1 MPSPQCLLIARVDD
15 DWTGTVLADA
25 SALLPTAIAHP
36 DASSTDTSAVR
47 VLVGGPPDLANWVPR
62 CPSLQWIQ
70 STWAGIDALTRHL
83 DTDVK
88 ISPLRGVY
96 GQAMSEFTMG
106 WILSI
111 HRNILTRATAHQWQ
125 PELESGLN
133 EKTIG
138 IMGTG
143 TIGKSVAAA
152 ARVFNMTV
160 KGLNS
165 SGIDVPG
172 FDHCFSSK
180 ERLDF
185 AKGVDYLVSILP
197 KTAQTD
203 GIISE
208 ALIEQLAPESTVI
221 NVGRGNAIDESALRS
236 GFDNGKLKAAVLD
249 VFDVEPLPQDHWY
262 WSHDRVFITSHTAA
276 PTPSSAVVTVF
287 ARNLR
292 LFLAD
297 QPFDTV
303 DATKGY

>member
-1 MPSPQCLLIARVDD
+1 MPSPQCLLIARDDD
-15 DWTGTVLADA
+15 DWTGPVLADA
-25 SALLPTAIAHP
+25 IELLPTAIAHP
-36 DASSTDTSAVR
+36 DASSIDTSAVR
-47 VLVGGPPDLANWVPR
+47 VLVGGPPDLTHWVPR

-70 STWAGIDALTRHL
+70 STWAGVDALTPFL
-83 DTDVK
+83 ATGVK

-96 GQAMSEFTMG
+96 GQAISEFTMG

-111 HRNILTRATAHQWQ
+111 HRNILTRATAQAWQ

-152 ARVFNMTV
+152 AKTFNMTV

-165 SGIDVPG
+165 SGADVPG
-172 FDHCFSSK
+172 FDRCFSTD
-180 ERLDF
+180 ERLEF

-197 KTAQTD
+197 KTPQTD

-208 ALIEQLAPESTVI
+208 ALIEQIAADSIVI
-221 NVGRGNAIDESALRS
+221 NVGRGNAVDETALKHS
-236 GFDNGKLKAAVLD
+236 LDSGKLKAAVLD
-249 VFDVEPLPQDHWY
+249 VFDIEPLPQDHWY
-262 WSHDRVFITSHTAA
+262 WAHDRVFITSHTAA
-276 PTPSSAVVTVF
+276 PTPSSAVITVV

>member
-1 MPSPQCLLIARVDD
+1 MPAPQCLLIARDDD
-15 DWTGTVLADA
+15 DWTGPVLADA
-25 SALLPTAIAHP
+25 SELLPTAIAHP
-36 DASSTDTSAVR
+36 EASSIDTSAVR
-47 VLVGGPPDLANWVPR
+47 VLVGGPPDLAHWVPR

-70 STWAGIDALTRHL
+70 STWAGVDALTPFL
-83 DTDVK
+83 DGGVK

-111 HRNILTRATAHQWQ
+111 HRNILRRATAQAWQ

-152 ARVFNMTV
+152 AKAFDMTV
-160 KGLNS
+160 RGLNS

-172 FDHCFSSK
+172 FDRCFSSE
-180 ERLDF
+180 ERLEF

-208 ALIEQLAPESTVI
+208 ALIEQLAPDSTVI
-221 NVGRGNAIDESALRS
+221 NVGRGNAVDESALRS
-236 GFDNGKLKAAVLD
+236 GLDNGKLKAVVLD
-249 VFDVEPLPQDHWY
+249 VFDVEPLPQEHWY
-262 WSHDRVFITSHTAA
+262 WAHDRVFITSHTAA
-276 PTPSSAVVTVF
+276 PTPSSAVITVF

>member
-1 MPSPQCLLIARVDD
+1 MPAPQCLLIARDDD
-15 DWTGTVLADA
+15 DWTGPVLADA
-25 SALLPTAIAHP
+25 SELLPTAIAHP
-36 DASSTDTSAVR
+36 DASSIDTSAVR
-47 VLVGGPPDLANWVPR
+47 VLIGGPPDLTHWVPR

-70 STWAGIDALTRHL
+70 STWAGVDALTPFL

-111 HRNILTRATAHQWQ
+111 HRNILTRATAQAWQ

-138 IMGTG
+138 IMGSG

-152 ARVFNMTV
+152 AKTFNMTV

-165 SGIDVPG
+165 SGTDVPG
-172 FDHCFSSK
+172 FDRCFSGK
-180 ERLDF
+180 ERLEF
-185 AKGVDYLVSILP
+185 AKDVDYLVSILP
-197 KTAQTD
+197 RTPQTD
-203 GIISE
+203 GIISKS
-208 ALIEQLAPESTVI
+208 LIEQLAPDSTVI

-249 VFDVEPLPQDHWY
+249 VFDIEPLPQDHWY
-262 WSHDRVFITSHTAA
+262 WAHERVFVTSHTAA
-276 PTPSSAVVTVF
+276 PTPSSAVITVF

-292 LFLAD
+292 LFLAG

-303 DATKGY
+303 DTAKGY

>member
-1 MPSPQCLLIARVDD
+1 MPSPQCLLIARDDD
-15 DWTGTVLADA
+15 DWTSPVLADA
-25 SALLPTAIAHP
+25 SESLTTAIAHP
-36 DASSTDTSAVR
+36 DASSIDTSAVR
-47 VLVGGPPDLANWVPR
+47 VLVGGPPDLAHWVPR

-70 STWAGIDALTRHL
+70 STWAGVDALAPYL
-83 DTDVK
+83 DTGVK

-111 HRNILTRATAHQWQ
+111 QRNILTRATAQQWQ

-152 ARVFNMTV
+152 AKTFNMTV
-160 KGLNS
+160 RGLNS
-165 SGIDVPG
+165 SGADAPG
-172 FDHCFSSK
+172 FDQTFSNE
-180 ERLDF
+180 ERLKF

-197 KTAQTD
+197 KTPQTD
-203 GIISE
+203 SIISK
-208 ALIEQLAPESTVI
+208 ALIEQLAPNSTVI
-221 NVGRGNAIDESALRS
+221 NVGRGNAVDETALRQ
-236 GFDNGKLKAAVLD
+236 GFDSSKLKAAVLD
-249 VFDVEPLPQDHWY
+249 VFDIEPLPKDHWY
-262 WSHDRVFITSHTAA
+262 WGHDRVFITSHTAA

-292 LFLAD
+292 LFLAE

>member
-1 MPSPQCLLIARVDD
+1 MPSPQCLLIARDDD
-15 DWTGTVLADA
+15 DWTGPVLANA
-25 SALLPTAIAHP
+25 SELLPTAIAHP
-36 DASSTDTSAVR
+36 DVSSIDTSAVR
-47 VLVGGPPDLANWVPR
+47 VLVGGPPDLTHWVPR

-70 STWAGIDALTRHL
+70 STWAGVDALTPFL
-83 DTDVK
+83 ATGVK

-111 HRNILTRATAHQWQ
+111 QRNILTRATAQAWQ
-125 PELESGLN
+125 PELEPGLS

-152 ARVFNMTV
+152 AKTFNMRV

-165 SGIDVPG
+165 SGADVPG
-172 FDHCFSSK
+172 FDRCFSTD
-180 ERLDF
+180 ERLEF

-197 KTAQTD
+197 KTPQTD

-208 ALIEQLAPESTVI
+208 ALIEQIAADSIVI
-221 NVGRGNAIDESALRS
+221 NVGRGNAVDETALKHS
-236 GFDNGKLKAAVLD
+236 LDSGKLKAAVLD
-249 VFDVEPLPQDHWY
+249 VFDIEPLPQDHWY
-262 WSHDRVFITSHTAA
+262 WAHDRVFITSHTAA
-276 PTPSSAVVTVF
+276 PTPSSAVITVF

-292 LFLAD
+292 LFLAG

-303 DATKGY
+303 DPAKGY

>member
-1 MPSPQCLLIARVDD
+1 MPSPQCLLIARDDD

-70 STWAGIDALTRHL
+70 STWAGVDALTPFL
-83 DTDVK
+83 DSDVK

-133 EKTIG
+133 QKTIG

-152 ARVFNMTV
+152 AKTFNMTV

-165 SGIDVPG
+165 SGTVVPG
-172 FDHCFSSK
+172 FDRCFSS
-180 ERLDF
+180 EARLEF
-185 AKGVDYLVSILP
+185 AKDVDYLVSILP
-197 KTAQTD
+197 KTKETD
-203 GIISE
+203 GIISG
-208 ALIEQLAPESTVI
+208 ALIEQLAPDSTVN
-221 NVGRGNAIDESALRS
+221 NVGRGNAIDETALKHGLDS
-236 GFDNGKLKAAVLD
+236 GKLTAAVLD
-249 VFDVEPLPQDHWY
+249 VFDIEPLPRDHWY
-262 WSHDRVFITSHTAA
+262 WEHHRVFITSHTAA

>member
-1 MPSPQCLLIARVDD
+1 MPSPQCLLIARDDD
-15 DWTGTVLADA
+15 DWTGPVLADA
-25 SALLPTAIAHP
+25 SELLPTAIAHP
-36 DASSTDTSAVR
+36 DASSIDTSAVR
-47 VLVGGPPDLANWVPR
+47 VLVGGPPDLAHWVPR

-70 STWAGIDALTRHL
+70 STWAGIDALTPHL

-111 HRNILTRATAHQWQ
+111 HRNILTRATAQTWQ

-152 ARVFNMTV
+152 AKAFDMTV

-165 SGIDVPG
+165 LGTDVPG
-172 FDHCFSSK
+172 FDRCFSSE
-180 ERLDF
+180 ERLEF
-185 AKGVDYLVSILP
+185 AKDVDYLVSILP
-197 KTAQTD
+197 RTPQTD

-208 ALIEQLAPESTVI
+208 ALIEQLAPGSTVI

-236 GFDNGKLKAAVLD
+236 GFDKGRLKAAVLD

-262 WSHDRVFITSHTAA
+262 WAHDRVFITSHTAA
-276 PTPSSAVVTVF
+276 PTPSSAVITVF

-292 LFLAD
+292 LFLSD

-303 DATKGY
+303 DPTKGY

>member
-1 MPSPQCLLIARVDD
+1 MPSPQCLLIARDDD
-15 DWTGTVLADA
+15 DWTGPVLADA
-25 SALLPTAIAHP
+25 IELLPTAIAHP
-36 DASSTDTSAVR
+36 DASSIDTSAVR
-47 VLVGGPPDLANWVPR
+47 VLVGGPPDLTHWVPR

-70 STWAGIDALTRHL
+70 STWAGVDALTPFL
-83 DTDVK
+83 ATGVK

-111 HRNILTRATAHQWQ
+111 HRNILTRATAQAWQ

-152 ARVFNMTV
+152 AKTFNMTV

-165 SGIDVPG
+165 SGADVPG
-172 FDHCFSSK
+172 FDRCFSTD
-180 ERLDF
+180 ERLEF

-197 KTAQTD
+197 KTPQTD

-208 ALIEQLAPESTVI
+208 ALIEQIAADSIVI
-221 NVGRGNAIDESALRS
+221 NVGRGNAVDETALKHS
-236 GFDNGKLKAAVLD
+236 LDSGKLKAAVLD
-249 VFDVEPLPQDHWY
+249 VFDIEPLPQDHWY
-262 WSHDRVFITSHTAA
+262 WAHDRVFITSHTAA
-276 PTPSSAVVTVF
+276 PTPSSAVITVF
-287 ARNLR
+287 AKNLR

-303 DATKGY
+303 DAIKGY

>member
-1 MPSPQCLLIARVDD
+1 MPSPQCLLIARDDD
-15 DWTGTVLADA
+15 DWTGPVLSDA
-25 SALLPTAIAHP
+25 SELLPTAIAHP
-36 DASSTDTSAVR
+36 DASSIDTSAVR
-47 VLVGGPPDLANWVPR
+47 VLVGGPPDLAHWVPR

-70 STWAGIDALTRHL
+70 STWAGVDALKPYFGTGI
-83 DTDVK
+83 K

-111 HRNILTRATAHQWQ
+111 QRNILIRATARQWQ
-125 PELESGLN
+125 PQLESGLN

-152 ARVFNMTV
+152 ARTFNMTV

-165 SGIDVPG
+165 SGTDVPG
-172 FDHCFSSK
+172 FDRCFSS
-180 ERLDF
+180 EELLEF
-185 AKGVDYLVSILP
+185 AKDVDYLVSILP
-197 KTAQTD
+197 KTPETD
-203 GIISE
+203 GLISE

-221 NVGRGNAIDESALRS
+221 NVGRGNAVDERALRS
-236 GFDNGKLKAAVLD
+236 GFDNGKLTAAVLD
-249 VFDVEPLPQDHWY
+249 VFDIEPLPQDHWY
-262 WSHDRVFITSHTAA
+262 WAHDRVFITSHTSA
-276 PTPSSAVVTVF
+276 PTPSSAVITVF

-292 LFLAD
+292 LFLAE
-297 QPFDTV
+297 QPFNTV

>member
-1 MPSPQCLLIARVDD
+1 MPSPQCLLIARDDD
-15 DWTGTVLADA
+15 DWTGPVLADA
-25 SALLPTAIAHP
+25 SESLTTAIAHP
-36 DASSTDTSAVR
+36 DASSIDTSAVR
-47 VLVGGPPDLANWVPR
+47 VLVGGPPDLAHWVPR

-70 STWAGIDALTRHL
+70 STWAGVDALTSFL
-83 DTDVK
+83 DSDIK

-96 GQAMSEFTMG
+96 GQAMSEFIMG

-111 HRNILTRATAHQWQ
+111 HRNILTRATAQAWQ

-152 ARVFNMTV
+152 AKTFNMTV

-165 SGIDVPG
+165 SGTDVPG
-172 FDHCFSSK
+172 FDRCFSGK
-180 ERLDF
+180 ERLAF
-185 AKGVDYLVSILP
+185 AKDVDYLVSILP
-197 KTAQTD
+197 RTPQTD
-203 GIISE
+203 GIISKS
-208 ALIEQLAPESTVI
+208 LIEQLAPDSTII

-236 GFDNGKLKAAVLD
+236 GFDYGKLKAAVLD
-249 VFDVEPLPQDHWY
+249 VFDIEPLPQDHWY
-262 WSHDRVFITSHTAA
+262 WAHDRVFVTSHTAA
-276 PTPSSAVVTVF
+276 PTPSSAVITVF

-292 LFLAD
+292 LFLAG

-303 DATKGY
+303 DTAKGY

>member
-1 MPSPQCLLIARVDD
+1 MPSPQCLLIARDDD
-15 DWTGTVLADA
+15 DWTGPLLADA
-25 SALLPTAIAHP
+25 SELLPTAIAHP
-36 DASSTDTSAVR
+36 DASSIDTSAVR
-47 VLVGGPPDLANWVPR
+47 VLIGGPPDLAHWVPR

-70 STWAGIDALTRHL
+70 STWAGVDALTPFL
-83 DTDVK
+83 DSNIK

-111 HRNILTRATAHQWQ
+111 HRNILTRATAQTWQ

-152 ARVFNMTV
+152 AKTFNMTV

-165 SGIDVPG
+165 SGTDVPG
-172 FDHCFSSK
+172 FDRCFSTE
-180 ERLDF
+180 ERLEF
-185 AKGVDYLVSILP
+185 AKDVDYLVSILP
-197 KTAQTD
+197 RTPQTD
-203 GIISE
+203 GIISKS
-208 ALIEQLAPESTVI
+208 LIEQLATDSTVI
-221 NVGRGNAIDESALRS
+221 NVGRGNAVDESALKS

-262 WSHDRVFITSHTAA
+262 WAHDRVFITSHTAA
-276 PTPSSAVVTVF
+276 PTPSSAVITVF

>member
-1 MPSPQCLLIARVDD
+1 MPSPECLLIARDDD
-15 DWTGTVLADA
+15 DWTGPVLADA
-25 SALLPTAIAHP
+25 SELMPTAIAHP
-36 DASSTDTSAVR
+36 DTSNIDTSAVR
-47 VLVGGPPDLANWVPR
+47 VLVGGPPDLAHWVPR
-62 CPSLQWIQ
+62 CLSLQWIQ
-70 STWAGIDALTRHL
+70 STWAGVDALTPFL
-83 DTDVK
+83 DSNIK

-106 WILSI
+106 WILSL

-152 ARVFNMTV
+152 AKAFNMTV

-165 SGIDVPG
+165 SGADVPG
-172 FDHCFSSK
+172 FDRCFSND
-180 ERLDF
+180 ERLEF

-197 KTAQTD
+197 KTPQTD

-208 ALIEQLAPESTVI
+208 AFIEQLAPGSTVI
-221 NVGRGNAIDESALRS
+221 NVGRGNAVDDTALKY
-236 GFDNGKLKAAVLD
+236 GLDGGKLKAAVLD

-262 WSHDRVFITSHTAA
+262 WAHDRVFITSHTAA
-276 PTPSSAVVTVF
+276 PTPSSAVITVF
-287 ARNLR
+287 AKNLR
-292 LFLAD
+292 LFLAS

-303 DATKGY
+303 DPAKGY